1 METALSNFTI
11 MKYMISLKEIES
23 IIQHAVNLGRIEV
36 TQIFVPDTK
45 TMSRPQVIK
54 YIKTMGYEA
63 SDLDRWECNGLIT
76 HSQAFRNCTRK
87 YLAKDVE
94 ELMLKIITKQS
105 LGESMR

>member
-87 YLAKDVE
+87 YLTKDVE
-94 ELMLKIITKQS
+94 ELMLKVITKQS
-105 LGESMR
+105 LGESM